1 MKYYKIVEQNNIVG
15 VITSNDFIKYSP
27 ITDCYDATTDV
38 YGEYASYQNT
48 LYRSSWMQPIKTA
61 EEYKSAL
68 IITISKSE
76 YDAFIEAL
84 KAQEEIE
91 NVETEEEAREREI
104 EEQTNIDPIDQLSI
118 EFIRS
123 SKISAMSYACR
134 KAIEQGFDLILRG
147 ESHHFSLT
155 TQDQLNLMNLDTTQE
170 LIPYHADGEQYTYYT
185 ADEIKQI
192 INAANDHKVYHTA
205 YYNSLKEYIN
215 TLETIEDI
223 AAITYGTPIPDK
235 YKSEVLK
242 VFEEYTQ
249 PFHS

>member
-1 MKYYKIVEQNNIVG
+1 MKYYKIVEQDHIVG

-48 LYRSSWMQPIKTA
+48 LYRSSWMQPTKTT
-61 EEYKSAL
+61 EEYKLAL

-104 EEQTNIDPIDQLSI
+104 EEQITIDPIDQLSI

-134 KAIEQGFDLILRG
+134 KAIEQGFDLVLHG
-147 ESHHFSLT
+147 ETHHFSLT
-155 TQDQLNLMNLDTTQE
+155 TQDQLNLMSLSATAQTQD
-170 LIPYHADGEQYTYYT
+170 LIPYHADGELYTYYT
-185 ADEIKQI
+185 AEEINSI
-192 INAANDHKVYHTA
+192 IKAANDHKVYHTA
-205 YYNSLKEYIN
+205 YYNSLKAYVN
-215 TLETIEDI
+215 ALATIEEI
-223 AAITYGTPIPDK
+223 AAVTYGTEVPEE
-235 YKSEVLK
+235 YKSDVLR
-242 VFEEYTQ
+242 VLE
-249 PFHS
+249 